1 MLNGTSLIIGA
12 GEIGSSLHKVIGGE
26 IRDKVDIV
34 GGNFDVI
41 HICYPHFEGFVESVK
56 EYIDK
61 YAPKVCVIHS
71 TVPVGTTRKCGDK
84 CVHSP
89 VRGKHPDLEE
99 GIRTFQKYI
108 GANSENMANLA
119 YEALTHVNT
128 PKVIPC
134 ILKGFDGKMQS
145 SEDTELAKIMSTTY
159 YGWNIMFMKEM
170 KKVCDK
176 HGANFEFVYKK
187 WNRSYNFGYNMLAQ
201 KYDAQF
207 ARPVLD
213 YVEGKIGGHCV
224 VQNCELED
232 NYLTNLLKEYADT
245 I

>member
-89 VRGKHPDLEE
+89 VRGKHPDLV
-99 GIRTFQKYI
+99 GGLKTFHKYI
-108 GANSENMANLA
+108 GANSEDMGDSA
-119 YEALTHVNT
+119 YESLKDNGMNV
-128 PKVIPC
+128 V
-134 ILKGFDGKMQS
+134 LKGFDGKRQS

-159 YGWNIMFMKEM
+159 YGWNIMFNKEM

-176 HGANFEFVYKK
+176 HGVDFEFVYKK
-187 WNRSYNFGYNMLAQ
+187 WNKSYNFGYRTMGDD
-201 KYDAQF
+201 KF
-207 ARPVLD
+207 SRPVLD
-213 YVEGKIGGHCV
+213 HMDGKIGGHCV
-224 VQNCELED
+224 VQNCDLED
-232 NYLTNLLKEYADT
+232 NYLTNSLKKYADT
-245 I
+245 L